1 MRSKKTLRR
10 ATNGEYRVSVG
21 QHSRDGKREYK
32 QFRLGKNLFVS
43 QQISK
48 ALELAWAAETATD
61 SDGKK
66 VWSQQGIDKA
76 FAFAEAPVIDQT
88 PAPNQTTAQ
97 PAPTA
102 IGLTL
107 FQAFDLFENQQKD
120 RFQAKEIGES
130 HFASFGYRIKAL
142 KKHIPDMPIHEIDN
156 ETLKSFRRIITAR
169 PMADSYRP
177 AQKLDDEGDPIPLPP
192 RKPISIDTVKNWLM
206 TLGMS

>member
-32 QFRLGKNLFVS
+32 QFRLGKNLFVA

-66 VWSQQGIDKA
+66 VWSQQSIDKA
-76 FAFAEAPVIDQT
+76 FAFAEPPVIDQAQ
-88 PAPNQTTAQ
+88 APSQTAAQ
-97 PAPTA
+97 PAPNA
-102 IGLTL
+102 KGLTL
-107 FQAFDLFENQQKD
+107 FQAFDLFENEQKD

-142 KKHIPDMPIHEIDN
+142 KKHSGAVFRLSPRSWSLNKGMCVIASAAAFQQSYTADN
-156 ETLKSFRRIITAR
+156 QNTRH
-169 PMADSYRP
+169 
-177 AQKLDDEGDPIPLPP
+177 
-192 RKPISIDTVKNWLM
+192 
-206 TLGMS
+206 